1 LGRYDSRFRKIRG
14 GQTVSMM
21 NPLAGPAGPGKF
33 STRTDN
39 LQMGST
45 AYGEGVET
53 QAIKSG
59 APLSKTADVRPARAG
74 DVREAAGQSPL
85 TELYAPSARPNEPI
99 TAGIDMGAGPGA
111 SALMMQKS
119 VARTSDT
126 LAKMLPFDTDGS
138 IAILYQQAVAR
149 GD

>member
-1 LGRYDSRFRKIRG
+1 
-14 GQTVSMM
+14 MM

-59 APLSKTADVRPARAG
+59 APLAKTADVRPARAG

-85 TELYAPSARPNEPI
+85 TELYAPSQRPGEPI

-111 SALMMQKS
+111 NALMMQKS
-119 VARTSDT
+119 IAKTSDT

>member
-1 LGRYDSRFRKIRG
+1 M
-14 GQTVSMM
+14 SMM

-59 APLSKTADVRPARAG
+59 APLSTTPDTRPARAG
-74 DVREAAGQSPL
+74 DVREAATQGPV
-85 TELYAPSARPNEPI
+85 TELYAPSQRPDEPI
-99 TAGIDMGAGPGA
+99 TTGIDRGAGQGS
-111 SALMMQKS
+111 SALMMTK
-119 VARTSDT
+119 ATAKTSDA
-126 LAKMLPFDTDGS
+126 LAKMLAFDTTGE
-138 IAILYQQAVAR
+138 IGILYQQALAR

>member
-1 LGRYDSRFRKIRG
+1 
-14 GQTVSMM
+14 M
-21 NPLAGPAGPGKF
+21 NPLAGPPGPGMY

-59 APLSKTADVRPARAG
+59 APLSTTPDTRPARAG
-74 DVREAAGQSPL
+74 DVRKAAAQAPV
-85 TELYAPSARPNEPI
+85 TELFAPTQRPDEPI
-99 TAGIDMGAGPGA
+99 TTGIDRGAGQGS
-111 SALMMQKS
+111 SALMMTK
-119 VARTSDT
+119 ATAKTSDA
-126 LAKMLPFDTDGS
+126 LAKMLAFDTTGE
-138 IAILYQQAVAR
+138 IGILYQQALAR

>member
-1 LGRYDSRFRKIRG
+1 
-14 GQTVSMM
+14 MM

-59 APLSKTADVRPARAG
+59 APLSKTPDVRPARAG

-85 TELYAPSARPNEPI
+85 TELYAPSQRPGEPI

-111 SALMMQKS
+111 NALMMQKS
-119 VARTSDT
+119 IAKTSDT

>member
-1 LGRYDSRFRKIRG
+1 
-14 GQTVSMM
+14 MM

-33 STRTDN
+33 STRTDK
-39 LQMGST
+39 LELGST

-59 APLSKTADVRPARAG
+59 APLAKTGDVRPARAG
-74 DVREAAGQSPL
+74 DVREAATQEPVV
-85 TELYAPSARPNEPI
+85 ELFAPSQRPDEPI
-99 TAGIDMGAGPGA
+99 TAGVDIGAGPG
-111 SALMMQKS
+111 SNALMMQK
-119 VARTSDT
+119 AITKNSDI

>member
-1 LGRYDSRFRKIRG
+1 
-14 GQTVSMM
+14 VSMM

-59 APLSKTADVRPARAG
+59 APLSTTPDTRPARAG
-74 DVREAAGQSPL
+74 DVREAAGQGPVTGL
-85 TELYAPSARPNEPI
+85 FAPSERPNEPV
-99 TAGIDMGAGPGA
+99 TSGIDMGAGPGSNSLMMSK
-111 SALMMQKS
+111 SALK
-119 VARTSDT
+119 TSDI
-126 LAKMLPFDTDGS
+126 LAKMLPFDTDGT
-138 IAILYQQAVAR
+138 IAILYQQAIAR